1 MSSSLS
7 RRDLLRAGA
16 ALGALA
22 AAGPALSACGGGSS
36 SNGNSPQSKKA
47 ALPTY
52 KRFPGLPAPDLPGN
66 ADGLLD
72 AYTTYPSKL
81 IDVWA
86 GKTPGDGK
94 PLTGLAQLNGAAPP
108 SLDKNVYWQTMNQRL
123 GSPVQM
129 QLVNAGND
137 FNTKIATMSA
147 GNDFPDIMQINSSI
161 PALDRFLEA
170 KMLDLTPYL
179 SGDKVLKYPALAN
192 IPSRYWE
199 ACVFN
204 GKLFGLPIPRGLL
217 SAWALYYRSDLVEAA
232 GGEAKVSNFQ
242 DLYQLA
248 KATTDAKKGI
258 WAFANSPLD
267 YIRMMLSI
275 PAGWQRVDG
284 KMVNYVEHEHQQQA
298 LESARKIV
306 ADGLV
311 NPDVAAAPPSQW
323 QQWFGGKKAAL
334 LGGTYSAWG
343 GLTQQGV
350 PADKIGIFNVVGYDG
365 GDAPGWKGGLNNN
378 IAVIPAKNKDRAE
391 TLLKI
396 ADFLA
401 SPFGTS
407 ENRLISTGVEG
418 HNYTVKNGKIE
429 VDQDRVNERSLG
441 LTYLGAPPPVIA
453 SSSDPAYVQGEYKA
467 QQKLAADGTMDLALT
482 LFSETNSRK
491 SPQLETERQNME
503 FDIILGRKPVSAW
516 ADFVTK
522 WRTEG
527 GDKIRTELEAAAKTV
542 AGK

>member
-1 MSSSLS
+1 MSHRLS
-7 RRDLLRAGA
+7 RRELLRA
-16 ALGALA
+16 A
-22 AAGPALSACGGGSS
+22 AAVGAVAAAAPALSACGNGSS
-36 SNGNSPQSKKA
+36 AASNTAQGKKA

-52 KRFPGLPAPDLPGN
+52 RRFPGLPAADLPGN
-66 ADGLLD
+66 ENGLLD
-72 AYTTYPSKL
+72 GYTTYPSKL
-81 IDVWA
+81 IDAWA
-86 GKTPGDGK
+86 GRKPGDGK
-94 PLTGLAQLNGAAPP
+94 PVTGLAQLNGAAPTN
-108 SLDKNVYWQTMNQRL
+108 LDKNVYWQTMNERL

-192 IPSRYWE
+192 IPAQYWE

-217 SAWALYYRSDLVEAA
+217 SAWALYYRRDVIEAA
-232 GGEAKVSNFQ
+232 GAEPKVGNFQ
-242 DLYQLA
+242 ELYQLA
-248 KATTDAKKGI
+248 KATTDPKRGV

-275 PAGWQRVDG
+275 PAGWQQVDG
-284 KMVNYVEHEHQQQA
+284 KMVNSIEHEKQQQA
-298 LESARKIV
+298 LESTRKIV

-323 QQWFGGKKAAL
+323 QQWFGAKKAAL
-334 LGGTYSAWG
+334 IGGTYSAWSA
-343 GLTQQGV
+343 LTQQGV
-350 PADKIGIFNVVGYDG
+350 PPDAIGIFNVAGYDG
-365 GDAPGWKGGLNNN
+365 GTAPGWKGGLNNN
-378 IAVIPAKNKDRAE
+378 IAVIPAKSKDRAE
-391 TLLKI
+391 TLLQI

-401 SPFGTS
+401 SPFGTA

-418 HNYTVKNGKIE
+418 HNYTVQGGQIVVN
-429 VDQDRVNERSLG
+429 QDRVNERSLG
-441 LTYLGAPPPVIA
+441 LGYLAAPPPVIA
-453 SSSDPAYVQGEYKA
+453 STSDPKYVTGEYAA
-467 QQKLAADGTMDLALT
+467 QQKLAANGTMDLALK

-491 SPQLETERQNME
+491 GPQLDTERVNIE

-516 ADFVTK
+516 GDFVSK
-522 WRTEG
+522 WRSEG
-527 GDKIRTELEAAAKTV
+527 GDKIRTELTEAS
-542 AGK
+542 GK